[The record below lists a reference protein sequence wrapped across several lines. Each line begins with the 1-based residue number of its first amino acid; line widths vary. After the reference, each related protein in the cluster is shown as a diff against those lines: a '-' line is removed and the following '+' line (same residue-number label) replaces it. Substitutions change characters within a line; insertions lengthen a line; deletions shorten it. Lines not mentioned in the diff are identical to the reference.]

1 MPLVMRII
9 SSRQR
14 KQEVNLLVVAT
25 LVAEAVDEAGKGS
38 GCKEPLCG

>member
-1 MPLVMRII
+1 MPPVMRII

-14 KQEVNLLVVAT
+14 KQVNLLVVAT
-25 LVAEAVDEAGKGS
+25 LVAEAVDEAAKGS